1 MNKEKYIKPVM
12 ELVVFEC
19 EDVITAS
26 YTGNAPELP
35 DMEITIDTLG
45 LGLWD

>member
-1 MNKEKYIKPVM
+1 MNKIKYTKPEM
-12 ELVVFEC
+12 EIVIFEC
-19 EDVITAS
+19 EDVIVAS
-26 YTGNAPELP
+26 YTGKAPELP